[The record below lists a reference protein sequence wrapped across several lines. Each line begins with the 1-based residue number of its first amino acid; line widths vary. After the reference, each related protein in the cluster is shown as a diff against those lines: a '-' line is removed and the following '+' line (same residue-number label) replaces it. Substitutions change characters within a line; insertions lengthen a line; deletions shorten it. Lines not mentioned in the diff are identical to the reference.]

1 MSAITETEPGGEMVC
16 IVDFEA
22 RPRDDDNQPVAG
34 KRRRFT
40 TGEHVRY
47 LRQFFVSK
55 PEDNPI
61 GYMAI
66 FEPLDPNDK
75 TQFGATQDCFVS
87 LECWENL
94 RAYFASH
101 MTVSV

>member
-1 MSAITETEPGGEMVC
+1 MSAITETEPGGDMVC
-16 IVDFEA
+16 IVEFEA
-22 RPRDDDNQPVAG
+22 RPRNATNEPVAG
-34 KRRRFT
+34 KRRRFS

-47 LRQFFVSK
+47 IRQFFVNT

-66 FEPLDPNDK
+66 FEPLDPNDR
-75 TQFGATQDCFVS
+75 TEYGATQVYFVS

-94 RAYFASH
+94 RAYFLNPMV
-101 MTVSV
+101 MTA

>member
-16 IVDFEA
+16 IIEFEA
-22 RPRDDDNQPVAG
+22 RPRDAANKPVAG
-34 KRRRFT
+34 KRRRFS

-47 LRQFFVSK
+47 IRQFFVNT
-55 PEDNPI
+55 PEGNPI
-61 GYMAI
+61 GYIAI

-75 TQFGATQDCFVS
+75 IEYGATQDCFVS

-94 RAYFASH
+94 RAYFVNQMV
-101 MTVSV
+101 MTA